1 MNHAYRTVTLWFSWA
16 SISIIIYLGLYLDT
30 DILEFLSNDKSKIT
44 WIITGMFLIGVLSSF
59 LLAVKITSEFI
70 EATNQNEIAREQGL
84 MGLEKTNRKPKIINE
99 FYNSL
104 KIVAASNESPNIE
117 ALIEM
122 EYANLSRRSHS
133 TEVMGNLLIT
143 LGLIGT
149 VTGLTLTLSGLTGS
163 LDALGQ
169 DQDLLLAGLRKAM
182 GGMGTAFYTTLLGAV
197 LGGVLLRIFALITEY
212 GMSSLHDYIAKT
224 CMVFL
229 CADFKPTVER
239 DVRFLNVE
247 IDALSEKVIGL
258 KGAFSESKDSIND
271 FQTAIRELH
280 EGNDDHGTYTLRETL
295 RMQKYYRVLIR
306 QELTLMNKLN
316 RSWYARVKDS
326 LSSEKEK
333 ENKEKDNF

>member
-1 MNHAYRTVTLWFSWA
+1 MNNAYRTVTLWFSWA
-16 SISIIIYLGLYLDT
+16 SISVVIYLGLYLDT
-30 DILEFLSNDKSKIT
+30 DIIEFLSNDKSKIT
-44 WIITGMFLIGVLSSF
+44 WIITVMFMIGIFSSF
-59 LLAVKITSEFI
+59 LLSIKITGEFI
-70 EATNQNEIAREQGL
+70 EATNQNDIAKEQGL
-84 MGLEKTNRKPKIINE
+84 MGLEKTARKPKIINE
-99 FYNSL
+99 FYDSL

-117 ALIEM
+117 TLIEM
-122 EYANLSRRSHS
+122 EYANLSRRSHA

-169 DQDLLLAGLRKAM
+169 DQDLLLAGLRTAM
-182 GGMGTAFYTTLLGAV
+182 SGMGTAFYTTLLGAV

-212 GMSSLHDYIAKT
+212 GLSSLHDYITKT

-229 CADFKPTVER
+229 CADFKPTIER

-247 IDALSEKVIGL
+247 IDALSEKVINL
-258 KGAFSESKDSIND
+258 KGAFAESKDAIQE
-271 FQTAIRELH
+271 FQTAIKELH
-280 EGNDDHGTYTLRETL
+280 EGDDDHGTYTLRETL

-326 LSSEKEK
+326 LSSDKEK
-333 ENKEKDNF
+333 QQ